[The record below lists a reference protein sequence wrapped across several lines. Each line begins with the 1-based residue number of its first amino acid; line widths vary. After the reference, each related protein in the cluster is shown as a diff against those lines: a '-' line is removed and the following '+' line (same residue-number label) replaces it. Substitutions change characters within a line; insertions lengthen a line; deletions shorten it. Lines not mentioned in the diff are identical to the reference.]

1 MLSRTSGRLA
11 QHLPPSTDGRPQNA
25 GAGALLSASCARAS
39 GHETNSS
46 AIATERR
53 RATGVGRGGQGRRLR
68 RRGGVMQR
76 ILFNLFNGPMWRAFL
91 MMGVFGGLSA
101 ITSYNLVVLFVAN
114 LGFISQYGVMALREG
129 GLVQLAELVV
139 YGYLS
144 IGSYILF
151 KGCLYGLLGRFL
163 KH

>member
-1 MLSRTSGRLA
+1 MLF
-11 QHLPPSTDGRPQNA
+11 D
-25 GAGALLSASCARAS
+25 
-39 GHETNSS
+39 
-46 AIATERR
+46 
-53 RATGVGRGGQGRRLR
+53 
-68 RRGGVMQR
+68 
-76 ILFNLFNGPMWRAFL
+76 LFNGPMWRAFL

-144 IGSYILF
+144 IGFYILF

>member
-1 MLSRTSGRLA
+1 
-11 QHLPPSTDGRPQNA
+11 
-25 GAGALLSASCARAS
+25 
-39 GHETNSS
+39 
-46 AIATERR
+46 
-53 RATGVGRGGQGRRLR
+53 
-68 RRGGVMQR
+68 MQR

>member
-1 MLSRTSGRLA
+1 MHRMLF
-11 QHLPPSTDGRPQNA
+11 D
-25 GAGALLSASCARAS
+25 
-39 GHETNSS
+39 
-46 AIATERR
+46 
-53 RATGVGRGGQGRRLR
+53 
-68 RRGGVMQR
+68 
-76 ILFNLFNGPMWRAFL
+76 LFNGPMWRAFL

-144 IGSYILF
+144 IGFYILF